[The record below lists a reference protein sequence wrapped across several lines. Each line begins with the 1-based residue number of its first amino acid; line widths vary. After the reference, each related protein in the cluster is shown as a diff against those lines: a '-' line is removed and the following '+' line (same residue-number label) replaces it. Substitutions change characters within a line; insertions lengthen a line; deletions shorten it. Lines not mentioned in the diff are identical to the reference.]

1 MNSYEIAVNEL
12 TKMNEEYGDVWK
24 LPPYKDSLMFA
35 KTEVG
40 ECFDALMR
48 MNPAYFRNR
57 EFAQTI
63 NDFYDE
69 ACDVAMMAIKAL
81 MSIQYEYNFDFIGLD
96 PAPTI
101 QQAILILDRVIA
113 DDLLEMNFP
122 AFPFT
127 IENGVIM
134 LIITIESIAG
144 ENYFANFIRAK
155 MDKTRAKIIARKA
168 ESNA

>member
-12 TKMNEEYGDVWK
+12 TKMNKEHGDTWK

-81 MSIQYEYNFDFIGLD
+81 MSIQYEYNFDFIGLEPLD
-96 PAPTI
+96 KI
-101 QQAILILDRVIA
+101 EYAILTIDSIIN
-113 DDLLEMNFP
+113 DDLLEEGQP
-122 AFPFT
+122 VFPFSL
-127 IENGVIM
+127 ENGIIILIM
-134 LIITIESIAG
+134 TIESVAG

-155 MDKTRAKIIARKA
+155 MDKTRAKILARKA
-168 ESNA
+168 ENNA

>member
-12 TKMNEEYGDVWK
+12 TKMNEEHGNTWK

-81 MSIQYEYNFDFIGLD
+81 MSIKYEYNFDFIGLD

-113 DDLLEMNFP
+113 DDLLEMSFP

-127 IENGVIM
+127 IENGIIM
-134 LIITIESIAG
+134 LIMTIESVAG
-144 ENYFANFIRAK
+144 ENYFANFIRTK
-155 MDKTRAKIIARKA
+155 MDKTRAKILARKA
-168 ESNA
+168 ETK